1 MKTDLKE
8 YVKEIKSQ
16 ISNEY
21 IDQDFERAFV
31 SFMNDNEW
39 FGNEPEFDQDILMI
53 DMEKLSPYTGRIQ
66 EFFINRG
73 LSASEKTSKLQER
86 YEKQMQGS
94 AQMVKTFFEEMDIA
108 EDSRYYLYDFLLF
121 RQTIEFSAM
130 DDEAV
135 SSLMSY
141 AVYDLTKA
149 NGDIFCMMLTWMK
162 QFKHMHWFR
171 DYYMTQRR
179 VSENGAYDIDE
190 YLELLYYLFNESYI
204 EKEEMYRKAAESKN
218 YADTWLYM
226 CMHFMRAIRNT
237 DLKRIGHPE
246 LTLPPEEVL
255 QKVASGDFS
264 QEDARL
270 TVYSI
275 TWRLAVLPLVPNKTR
290 AHGGVTSLKITIP
303 ESLEVHMGIL
313 LAVCEAH
320 YQLSRANNDDDSA
333 PLIRVISDYER
344 INRYMGE
351 EIGVLFLRSNFRSRG
366 VQKSYLQ
373 GLFMMTDDILG
384 DERDEFNVKGYIL
397 AALARSHKG
406 SYGEFAKT
414 TVVYL
419 KDAKFNGLTPE
430 FVARELFERGVLSF
444 IPSMLLNIVSGNRYS
459 YLPAKIQTE
468 AVKALDMT
476 PAEVESLVKL
486 SENARQRSSETVKN
500 LFIDKD
506 SSPSEI
512 LMILHR
518 IGGGYAVSKCDELL
532 CIMTAM
538 KKVCPFPERHNCFGC
553 KYEIG
558 TKSTIFSMASE
569 YNRLK
574 ALAKSARS
582 DIERRKYIH
591 LIKSVVLPVL
601 EEVLVCLK
609 QNYGDEVAS
618 AYERIIRECL

>member
-1 MKTDLKE
+1 MKTDIKE
-8 YVKEIKSQ
+8 YVKRIKSQ
-16 ISNEY
+16 ISDEY
-21 IDQDFERAFV
+21 IDQDFERSFV
-31 SFMNDNEW
+31 TFMNDNVW
-39 FGNEPEFDQDILMI
+39 FGHEPEFDQDILMI
-53 DMEKLSPYTGRIQ
+53 DIDRLSPYTGRIQ

-73 LSASEKTSKLQER
+73 LSIAEKTYMLRER
-86 YEKQMQGS
+86 YEKYMSNS
-94 AQMVKTFFEEMDIA
+94 ARMVQQFFEEMNVA
-108 EDSRYYLYDFLLF
+108 EDSRYYIYDFLLF
-121 RQTIEFSAM
+121 RQTAEFSEM

-135 SSLMSY
+135 SGLMSY

-149 NGDIFCMMLTWMK
+149 AGDIFCMMLTWMK

-171 DYYMTQRR
+171 DYYMTPRR
-179 VSENGAYDIDE
+179 VSDNGAYDIDE
-190 YLELLYYLFNESYI
+190 YLELLYYLFNETYI
-204 EKEEMYRKAAESKN
+204 EREEMYRKAAESKN

-237 DLKRIGHPE
+237 DLMRIGHPE
-246 LTLPPEEVL
+246 LPLPPEEVL

-275 TWRLAVLPLVPNKTR
+275 TWRLAVLPLVPNKTKS
-290 AHGGVTSLKITIP
+290 HDGVTSLKITIP

-320 YQLSRANNDDDSA
+320 YQLSRQGTDNGST
-333 PLIRVISDYER
+333 PLIRIISDYER

-366 VQKSYLQ
+366 IHKSYLQ
-373 GLFMMTDDILG
+373 GLFMMSDDILG
-384 DERDEFNVKGYIL
+384 EERDEFNVKGYIL

-444 IPSMLLNIVSGNRYS
+444 IPSMLLNIVSGNKYS

-476 PAEVESLVKL
+476 PAEAESLVKL
-486 SENARQRSSETVKN
+486 SENARQKSNETVKK
-500 LFIDKD
+500 LFT
-506 SSPSEI
+506 SANASPSEI

-532 CIMTAM
+532 CVMTAM

-553 KYEIG
+553 QYEIG

-574 ALAKSARS
+574 ALAKNARS

-591 LIKSVVLPVL
+591 LIKTVVLPIL

-618 AYERIIRECL
+618 AYERIVRECL